1 MKKVIL
7 FLILLISIIAIPTNV
22 FADEGPKPS
31 IDVNIKNLNTT
42 NYLVDLF
49 IYANDEKVYKSLPD
63 YNGSGLTDIEIKK
76 LHELNFDGW
85 ISISTRWNKYVMFA
99 DCAGNKEFKN
109 HFGYFGTPIRYKIV
123 IINNDTGETKI
134 TEEIV
139 RKDFNSVVTV
149 DYETM
154 KVVSN
159 NKDLLK
165 TIIIVALS
173 LIFTI
178 IIEIGVAIL
187 FKIKRYVAIGITNL
201 ATNVALQTA
210 LLLLINHYFQ
220 VFIIGEILVVLIELL
235 VYQLLFK
242 DLRKK
247 KILLYTLVANL
258 ITVIVSFLLYKI

>member
-1 MKKVIL
+1 MKKIII
-7 FLILLISIIAIPTNV
+7 FIILLISIVIPTNV

-49 IYANDEKVYKSLPD
+49 IYANDESVYKSLPD

-99 DCAGNKEFKN
+99 DCAGNKDFKN
-109 HFGYFGTPIRYKIV
+109 HFGYFGTPTKYKIV
-123 IINNDTGETKI
+123 IINNDTGEIKMTD
-134 TEEIV
+134 EIV
-139 RKDFNSVVTV
+139 RKEFNSVVTV